1 MIKVK
6 KLAVYS
12 TIGALVMTNLIGC
25 LCKRK
30 EEATAEIRNISRIER
45 PQTEEEIFSSNS
57 ALEQLQEHVKEGET
71 RIFEPYQHLFFVRVD
86 LFSITEEL
94 KSQKINGGSVNIP
107 EGYKVLTI
115 ENFNAYSPHSQ
126 TRGYDIWFTNEVP
139 VEVTSIYNEELGAYD
154 FSHFGLP
161 VEEKE
166 NEETIQKVK

>member
-1 MIKVK
+1 MRKIK

-12 TIGALVMTNLIGC
+12 TIGALVMTNITGC
-25 LCKRK
+25 LGQRK
-30 EEATAEIRNISRIER
+30 EVAEKGKKDTCIETT
-45 PQTEEEIFSSNS
+45 QTEEEIFNNNSS
-57 ALEQLQEHVKEGET
+57 LEHLQEHVKEGET

-86 LFSITEEL
+86 LY
-94 KSQKINGGSVNIP
+94 SQTGEYNPENISGLSVSLP

-115 ENFNAYSPHSQ
+115 ENFSIYKGETA
-126 TRGYDIWFTNEVP
+126 GYDIWFTNEVP
-139 VEVTSIYNEELGAYD
+139 VEVTSIYNEALEAYD